1 MKNFVDKLFFLASQ
15 QATNRKHVY
24 SQKYHR
30 FWKVIRKM
38 KFLTALVVV
47 TATLAEKTGLSD
59 DWLNDMNDLVAEV

>member
-1 MKNFVDKLFFLASQ
+1 
-15 QATNRKHVY
+15 
-24 SQKYHR
+24 
-30 FWKVIRKM
+30 M